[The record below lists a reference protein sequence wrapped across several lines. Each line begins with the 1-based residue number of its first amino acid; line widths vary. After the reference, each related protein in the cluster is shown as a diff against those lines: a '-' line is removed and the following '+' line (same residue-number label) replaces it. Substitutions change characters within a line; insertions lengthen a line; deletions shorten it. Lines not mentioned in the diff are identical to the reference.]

1 MQGLEGVKAAVA
13 LTTDPGRQASLAE
26 IKQANHFEPLPGM
39 IHQSGG
45 LTPIWLRI
53 ELTVPAAMLGRTAW
67 LEVRPSH
74 AWELQVFTDD
84 GLKQSGGFGIPT
96 AQRSYTSSI
105 PRFAIRLNQP
115 LTHIYLSVVTA
126 AAQLTHLSLLSDE
139 MVQERRLRDAWTQG
153 VFWGV
158 LTLMLLVT
166 LMNWLWTRDP
176 LFRSYSFFLIGSAL
190 FMMFMDGH
198 ITAYMLG
205 DFPGLCRMLIAFG
218 GAMLITSN
226 IYFFLQL
233 LNIGHSQQSKRWL
246 RSFTIAMLCSSL
258 LTIEPELLYGLIHT
272 LLVLYF
278 LSGLVL
284 LLLSAAQVVQQRS
297 RRALWMFVAF
307 FVLFIFEQ
315 GPLLAMA
322 GILPVRSWTVDLNK
336 VAMLIQMLLTQ
347 TLLAIAMRENQ
358 KAKIFIEQQALLAA
372 AEANAERLQR
382 ADLTGFLAMF
392 GHEVRT
398 PLAVIDSTTQS
409 LELLPGAELPAV
421 AERHQRIRAAV
432 TRLDRLA
439 NLALGRERIEAA
451 EWTPDIRVFQVSEV
465 LTETLAKFGLDL
477 PDTDDG
483 EPAYLPLSISNRSD
497 GRLALYLPR
506 HLPAVFADPHLM
518 QIALENLLDNAC
530 KYADPGSTVK
540 LSIEEP
546 VITPADR
553 SARWQLTIHVDSQG
567 PVLSSNDLEKVFDK
581 YWRRDERS
589 ETGGAGLGLHLVRRI
604 TQLHGG
610 IAQAC
615 NFDHGWTRFSI
626 IIPSR
631 PQAL

>member
-1 MQGLEGVKAAVA
+1 VQGLEGVQAAVA
-13 LTTDPGRQASLAE
+13 LTTDPSRQASLAE
-26 IKQANHFEPLPGM
+26 IKQANHFVPLPGM
-39 IHQSGG
+39 IHQGGG

-53 ELTVPAAMLGRTAW
+53 ELTVPAAMLGQTAW
-67 LEVRPSH
+67 LEVRPAH
-74 AWELQVFTDD
+74 AWQLHVFTDD
-84 GLKQSGGFGIPT
+84 GVKQSGGFGIPT
-96 AQRSYTSSI
+96 AQRSYTSAT
-105 PRFAIRLNQP
+105 PRFAVRLDQP
-115 LTHIYLSVVTA
+115 VTSIYLSMVTA

-139 MVQERRLRDAWTQG
+139 KMQERRLRDAWTQG
-153 VFWGV
+153 IFWGV

-166 LMNWLWTRDP
+166 LMNWLWTHDP

-190 FMMFMDGH
+190 FMMFMDGL
-198 ITAYMLG
+198 ITAYSLG
-205 DFPGLCRMLIAFG
+205 DFPHLSRMLIAFG
-218 GAMLITSN
+218 GALLITSN

-233 LNIGHSQQSKRWL
+233 LNIGHDPQFKRWL
-246 RSFTIAMLCSSL
+246 RRITIVMLCSSL
-258 LTIEPELLYGLIHT
+258 LAIDQQFLYGLINT
-272 LLVLYF
+272 LLALYF
-278 LSGLVL
+278 FSGLVL
-284 LLLSAAQVVQQRS
+284 FGISAEQVRLQRS
-297 RRALWMFVAF
+297 RQSLWMFFAISI
-307 FVLFIFEQ
+307 LFIFEQ

-336 VAMLIQMLLTQ
+336 VAMLLQMLLTHM
-347 TLLAIAMRENQ
+347 LLAIAMRENQ
-358 KAKIFIEQQALLAA
+358 KAKTFVEQQALLAA
-372 AEANAERLQR
+372 AEANSERLQR

-439 NLALGRERIEAA
+439 NLALARERIEAT
-451 EWTPDIRVFQVSEV
+451 EWTPAIRAFQISEV

-477 PDTDDG
+477 PETDNG
-483 EPAYLPLSISNRSD
+483 APAHFPLTISNQPD
-497 GRLALYLPR
+497 GSLALCLPR
-506 HLPAVFADPHLM
+506 HLPEVFADPHLI

-530 KYADPGSTVK
+530 KYADAGSTVK
-540 LSIEEP
+540 LSIEDP
-546 VITPADR
+546 VTSTTAK

-567 PVLSSNDLEKVFDK
+567 PELSPADLEKVFDK

-610 IAQAC
+610 IAKAC
-615 NFDHGWTRFSI
+615 SLEQGWTRFSI
-626 IIPSR
+626 TIPSR
-631 PQAL
+631 PHTL